1 MDLSQ
6 VIEGMPITKIFQTMF
21 GKMVVTHEVKVA
33 GIQYD
38 SRKVGRDDLF
48 VAIRGLVADGHRFII
63 NAVSNGAKTI
73 ILEDDSAIPDSY
85 FMHTEV
91 VKIVVRDA
99 RKALAIAAANFYNK
113 PAAGLNII
121 GITGTNGKTTTTH
134 LVKSIL
140 EAQGEK
146 VGLIGTIAYLA
157 GNETIPATHT
167 TPESLELHQLFGTMR
182 QKACTSVVMEVSSH
196 SLAMQRVFG
205 VDFRAGVFTN
215 LTQDHLDFHGTMEE
229 YFTAKKSLFT
239 SLDSRSIAVTNLDD
253 PYGRTIVEGAAGNI
267 VTYSLD
273 KAASV
278 QGKNI
283 RLRFD
288 KTSVQ
293 IGHDG
298 ISHDLTTSLIGRF
311 NVQNV
316 LAAYA
321 TGVGLGIPD
330 ATIVKGI
337 ESTRPVQG
345 RFEQIASPRGWTA
358 IIDYAHT
365 PDALDNCLRA
375 INDIRPAKG
384 SGRIITIFGCGGDR
398 DKAKRPLMGRIA
410 SAASDVTI
418 VTSDNPRTENPDRI
432 INDITAGI
440 ETKTNLHVESDR
452 RKAIK
457 HALTLASDGD
467 IVLIAGKGHEDYQV
481 VGTEKHHLD
490 DREEVES
497 FIEGLA

>member
-6 VIEGMPITKIFQTMF
+6 VIEGMPITKMFQTMF
-21 GKMVVTHEVKVA
+21 GKMVITHEVKVA

-48 VAIRGLVADGHRFII
+48 VAIRGLTTDGHRFIA

-73 ILEDDSAIPDSY
+73 ILEDDSALPDSY
-85 FMHTEV
+85 FMHTGV
-91 VKIVVRDA
+91 VKIVVRDS
-99 RKALAIAAANFYNK
+99 RRALAIAAANFYNR
-113 PAAGLNII
+113 PAAELSII
-121 GITGTNGKTTTTH
+121 GVTGTNGKTTTTH

-146 VGLIGTIAYLA
+146 AGLIGTIAHLA
-157 GNETIPATHT
+157 GTETIPATHT

-182 QKACTSVVMEVSSH
+182 QKGCTSVVMEVSSH

-229 YFTAKKSLFT
+229 YFAAKKSLFT

-253 PYGRTIVEGAAGNI
+253 PYGQTIVEKTPGTK

-273 KAASV
+273 NAAAVKGRNV
-278 QGKNI
+278 QLK
-283 RLRFD
+283 FD
-288 KTSVQ
+288 KTSVE
-293 IGHDG
+293 IVHEGV
-298 ISHDLTTSLIGRF
+298 SHNLTTSLIGRF

-337 ESTRPVQG
+337 ENTRPVRG
-345 RFEQIASPRGWTA
+345 RFEQIISPQGWTA

-365 PDALDNCLRA
+365 PDALNNCLRA
-375 INDIRPAKG
+375 IKGIRPTKNA
-384 SGRIITIFGCGGDR
+384 GRIITVFGCGGDR
-398 DKAKRPLMGRIA
+398 DKTKRPLMGRIA

-418 VTSDNPRTENPDRI
+418 VTSDNPRTEDPDRI
-432 INDITAGI
+432 INDITRGI
-440 ETKTNLHVESDR
+440 ESKTNLLVEPDR
-452 RKAIK
+452 RKAIN
-457 HALTLASDGD
+457 HALTLAREGD
-467 IVLIAGKGHEDYQV
+467 VVLIAGKGHEDYQV
-481 VGTEKHHLD
+481 IGTEKHHLD
-490 DREEVES
+490 DREEVDS
-497 FIEGLA
+497 FIKGLT